1 MISTSEEAA
10 TPEIA
15 EGFLPEDM
23 RCTPTLDK
31 MTLLKSTSKML
42 ERLRGNSAPMHDT
55 SP

>member
-23 RCTPTLDK
+23 RCTPTLNK
-31 MTLLKSTSKML
+31 KVLLRPTGKLSDD
-42 ERLRGNSAPMHDT
+42 RG
-55 SP
+55 